1 MVDLKKHGPTIA
13 LLFTMLV
20 MLSYGIEWIRVTVG
34 LAMDAVL
41 GPPFIDTL
49 GVPFFVMI
57 LILSSITGLY
67 SSLVQKY
74 TIDYEKM
81 QETQAKMK
89 VFQKEF
95 REAQLSGGDEKR
107 VKKLQGGKQERM
119 MQDQLDLSRQQFTP
133 MAIILVL
140 SVPIFFWLL
149 LRLPPEVGTPAA
161 IASGIVM
168 PFFGALSLSEMA
180 FWIVPAW
187 ILWYMICSLTV
198 SQVIRKSLNIGGL

>member
-1 MVDLKKHGPTIA
+1 MVDLKKHGPTLA

-20 MLSYGIEWIRVTVG
+20 MLSYSIEWIRLTVG
-34 LAMDAVL
+34 HAMDVVL
-41 GPPFIDTL
+41 GPFIDTL

-89 VFQKEF
+89 AFQKEF
-95 REAQLSGGDEKR
+95 REAQLSGDEKR
-107 VKKLQGGKQERM
+107 IKKLQGKQERM
-119 MQDQLDLSRQQFTP
+119 LQDQLEISRQQFTP

-149 LRLPPEVGTPAA
+149 LRLPPVGADVLLA
-161 IASGIVM
+161 NGIVL
-168 PFFGALSLSEMA
+168 PFFGAISLSDPA

-187 ILWYMICSLTV
+187 ILWYMLCSLTV
-198 SQVIRKSLNIGGL
+198 SQVIRKSLNIGGI

>member
-1 MVDLKKHGPTIA
+1 MVDLKKQGPTIA

-20 MLSYGIEWIRVTVG
+20 MLSYGIEGIRVTVG
-34 LAMDAVL
+34 HAMDAVL
-41 GPPFIDTL
+41 GPFIDIL

-95 REAQLSGGDEKR
+95 REAQLSGDEKR
-107 VKKLQGGKQERM
+107 VKKLQGKQERM
-119 MQDQLDLSRQQFTP
+119 MQDQLDMSKQQFTP

-149 LRLPPEVGTPAA
+149 LRLPPVGVVAA
-161 IASGIVM
+161 TTLQNGIVL
-168 PFFGALSLSEMA
+168 PFIGTVVLSDFA

-187 ILWYMICSLTV
+187 ILWYMLCSLTV

>member
-20 MLSYGIEWIRVTVG
+20 MLSYSIEGIRVTVG
-34 LAMDAVL
+34 QAMNVVL
-41 GPPFIDTL
+41 GPFIDIF

-57 LILSSITGLY
+57 LILSSVTGLY

-95 REAQLSGGDEKR
+95 REAQLSGDEKR
-107 VKKLQGGKQERM
+107 IKKLQGKQERM
-119 MQDQLDLSRQQFTP
+119 MQDQLEISRQQFTP
-133 MAIILVL
+133 MAIILIL

-149 LRLPPEVGTPAA
+149 LRLPVVGTD
-161 IASGIVM
+161 ITLTSGIVL
-168 PFFGALSLSEMA
+168 PFIGAVGLTSSA

>member
-13 LLFTMLV
+13 IVFTMLV

-34 LAMDAVL
+34 QGMNILL
-41 GPPFIDTL
+41 GPFIDDF

-57 LILSSITGLY
+57 MILSSITGLY

-81 QETQAKMK
+81 QETQTKMRA
-89 VFQKEF
+89 FQKEF
-95 REAQLSGGDEKR
+95 REAQLSGDEKR
-107 VKKLQGGKQERM
+107 IKKLQAKQERM
-119 MQDQLDLSRQQFTP
+119 MQDQLDMSRQQFTP
-133 MAIILVL
+133 MAIILIL

-149 LRLPPEVGTPAA
+149 LRLPAVGTPAT

-168 PFFGALSLSEMA
+168 PYIGAVTLSSIA

-187 ILWYMICSLTV
+187 ILWYMLCSLTI

>member
-13 LLFTMLV
+13 LIFTMLV
-20 MLSYGIEWIRVTVG
+20 MLSYSVEWIRVTVG
-34 LAMDAVL
+34 SAMDVVL
-41 GPPFIDTL
+41 GPFIDPNVL

-57 LILSSITGLY
+57 MILSGMTGLY

-95 REAQLSGGDEKR
+95 REAQLSGDEKR
-107 VKKLQGGKQERM
+107 VKKLQGKQERM
-119 MQDQLDLSRQQFTP
+119 MQDQLDISRQQFTP

-149 LRLPPEVGTPAA
+149 LRLPEVGAPTTFAT
-161 IASGIVM
+161 GIVM
-168 PFFGALSLSEMA
+168 PFLGAVTLSSFA

-187 ILWYMICSLTV
+187 ILWYMLCSLTI

>member
-20 MLSYGIEWIRVTVG
+20 MLSYGIEWVRVTVG
-34 LAMDAVL
+34 SVMDMML
-41 GPPFIDTL
+41 GPFIDVL

-57 LILSSITGLY
+57 LILSSMTGLY

-81 QETQAKMK
+81 QEVQAKAR

-95 REAQLSGGDEKR
+95 REAQLSGDEKR
-107 VKKLQGGKQERM
+107 IKKLQGKQERM
-119 MQDQLDLSRQQFTP
+119 MQDQLEISKQQFTP
-133 MAIILVL
+133 MAIILL
-140 SVPIFFWLL
+140 LTVPIFFWLL
-149 LRLPPEVGTPAA
+149 FRLPPVGAEMTA
-161 IASGIVM
+161 ASGIVL
-168 PFFGALSLSEMA
+168 PFVGAVSLSGVA

-187 ILWYMICSLTV
+187 ILWYMICSLAI
-198 SQVIRKSLNIGGL
+198 SQVIRKSLNIGGI

>member
-41 GPPFIDTL
+41 GPFIDTL

-81 QETQAKMK
+81 QETQAKMR

-95 REAQLSGGDEKR
+95 REAQLSGDEKR
-107 VKKLQGGKQERM
+107 VKKLQAKQERM
-119 MQDQLDLSRQQFTP
+119 MQDQLDISRQQFTP
-133 MAIILVL
+133 MAIILIL

-149 LRLPPEVGTPAA
+149 LRLPAIGTPAT

-168 PFFGALSLSEMA
+168 PFIGAVTLSSIA

-187 ILWYMICSLTV
+187 ILWYMLCSLTI
-198 SQVIRKSLNIGGL
+198 SQVIRKALNIGGL

>member
-13 LLFTMLV
+13 LVFTMLV
-20 MLSYGIEWIRVTVG
+20 MLSYGIEGIRVTVG

-41 GPPFIDTL
+41 GPFIDTL

-95 REAQLSGGDEKR
+95 REAQLSGDEKR
-107 VKKLQGGKQERM
+107 IKKLQGKQERM
-119 MQDQLDLSRQQFTP
+119 MQDQLEFSRQQFTP

-149 LRLPPEVGTPAA
+149 LRLPPTGTETALA
-161 IASGIVM
+161 NGIVM
-168 PFFGALSLSEMA
+168 PFLGAVTLSDIA

-187 ILWYMICSLTV
+187 ILWYMLCSLTV

>member
-34 LAMDAVL
+34 SAMDVL
-41 GPPFIDTL
+41 LGPFIDTL

-57 LILSSITGLY
+57 LILSGMTGLY

-81 QETQAKMK
+81 QETQAKMR

-95 REAQLSGGDEKR
+95 REAQLSGDEKR
-107 VKKLQGGKQERM
+107 VKKLQGKQERM
-119 MQDQLDLSRQQFTP
+119 MQDQLDISRQQFTP

-149 LRLPPEVGTPAA
+149 LRLPAVGAPTT

-168 PFFGALSLSEMA
+168 PFLGAVTLSGVA

-187 ILWYMICSLTV
+187 ILWYMICSLTI

>member
-13 LLFTMLV
+13 LVFTMLV
-20 MLSYGIEWIRVTVG
+20 MLSYGIEGIRVTVG

-41 GPPFIDTL
+41 GPFIDTL

-74 TIDYEKM
+74 TIDYAKM

-95 REAQLSGGDEKR
+95 REAQLSGDEKKI
-107 VKKLQGGKQERM
+107 KKLQGKQERM
-119 MQDQLDLSRQQFTP
+119 MQDQLDMSRQQFTP

-149 LRLPPEVGTPAA
+149 LRLPPVGTEIAL
-161 IASGIVM
+161 ASGIVP
-168 PFFGALSLSEMA
+168 PFIGAVSLSGIA
-180 FWIVPAW
+180 FWFVPAW

>member
-1 MVDLKKHGPTIA
+1 MVDLKKHGPTLA
-13 LLFTMLV
+13 RLFTMLV
-20 MLSYGIEWIRVTVG
+20 MLSYSIEWIRLTVG
-34 LAMDAVL
+34 HAMDVVL
-41 GPPFIDTL
+41 GPFIDTL

-89 VFQKEF
+89 AFQKEF
-95 REAQLSGGDEKR
+95 REAQLSGDEKR
-107 VKKLQGGKQERM
+107 IKKLQGKQERM
-119 MQDQLDLSRQQFTP
+119 MQDQLEISRQQFTP

-149 LRLPPEVGTPAA
+149 LRLPPVGADVLLA
-161 IASGIVM
+161 NGIVL
-168 PFFGALSLSEMA
+168 PFFGAISLSDPA

-187 ILWYMICSLTV
+187 ILWYMLCSLTV
-198 SQVIRKSLNIGGL
+198 SQVIRKSLNIGGI

>member
-13 LLFTMLV
+13 LVFTMLV
-20 MLSYGIEWIRVTVG
+20 MLSYGIEGIRVTVG

-41 GPPFIDTL
+41 GPFIDTL

-95 REAQLSGGDEKR
+95 REAQLSGDEKR
-107 VKKLQGGKQERM
+107 VKKLQGRQERM
-119 MQDQLDLSRQQFTP
+119 MQDQLEFSRQQFTP

-149 LRLPPEVGTPAA
+149 LRLPPIGTETALA
-161 IASGIVM
+161 NGIVM
-168 PFFGALSLSEMA
+168 PFLGAVTLSDIA

-187 ILWYMICSLTV
+187 ILWYMLCSLTV

>member
-20 MLSYGIEWIRVTVG
+20 MLSYGIEGVRVTVG
-34 LAMDAVL
+34 TMLNVL
-41 GPPFIDTL
+41 LGPFIDVL

-57 LILSSITGLY
+57 MILSSITGLY

-81 QETQAKMK
+81 QETQAKMR

-95 REAQLSGGDEKR
+95 REAQLSGDEKR
-107 VKKLQGGKQERM
+107 VKKLQGKQERM
-119 MQDQLDLSRQQFTP
+119 MQDQLDMSRQQFTP
-133 MAIILVL
+133 MAIILIL

-149 LRLPPEVGTPAA
+149 LRLPAVGTPID

-168 PFFGALSLSEMA
+168 PFIGTVTLSSIA

-187 ILWYMICSLTV
+187 ILWYMLCSLTI
-198 SQVIRKSLNIGGL
+198 SQVIRKALNIGGL

>member
-20 MLSYGIEWIRVTVG
+20 MLSYSVEWIRVTVG
-34 LAMDAVL
+34 SAMNVVL
-41 GPPFIDTL
+41 GPFIDTL

-57 LILSSITGLY
+57 MILSGMTGLY

-95 REAQLSGGDEKR
+95 REAQLSGDEKR
-107 VKKLQGGKQERM
+107 IKKLQGKQERM
-119 MQDQLDLSRQQFTP
+119 MQDQLDISRQQFTP

-149 LRLPPEVGTPAA
+149 LRLPPVGTEIA
-161 IASGIVM
+161 ITSGIVL
-168 PFFGALSLSEMA
+168 PFLGAVSLSSFA

-187 ILWYMICSLTV
+187 ILWYMLCSLTI
-198 SQVIRKSLNIGGL
+198 SQVIRKALNIGGL

>member
-20 MLSYGIEWIRVTVG
+20 MLSYSVEWIRVTVG
-34 LAMDAVL
+34 SAMDVVL
-41 GPPFIDTL
+41 GPFIDTL

-95 REAQLSGGDEKR
+95 REAQLSGDEKR
-107 VKKLQGGKQERM
+107 VKKLQGRQERM
-119 MQDQLDLSRQQFTP
+119 MQDQLDISRQQFTP

-149 LRLPPEVGTPAA
+149 LRLPEIGAPAA
-161 IASGIVM
+161 IETGIVM
-168 PFFGALSLSEMA
+168 PFLGAVSLSGVA

-187 ILWYMICSLTV
+187 ILWYMLCSLTV

>member
-20 MLSYGIEWIRVTVG
+20 MLSYSIEWIRVTVG
-34 LAMDAVL
+34 SAMDVVL
-41 GPPFIDTL
+41 GPFIDTL

-57 LILSSITGLY
+57 MILSGMTGLY

-89 VFQKEF
+89 AFQKEF
-95 REAQLSGGDEKR
+95 REAQLSGDEKR
-107 VKKLQGGKQERM
+107 IKKLQGKQERM
-119 MQDQLDLSRQQFTP
+119 MQDQLDISRQQFTP

-149 LRLPPEVGTPAA
+149 LRLPPVGTEIA
-161 IASGIVM
+161 ITSGIVL
-168 PFFGALSLSEMA
+168 PFLGAVSLSSFA

-187 ILWYMICSLTV
+187 ILWYMLCSLTI
-198 SQVIRKSLNIGGL
+198 SQVIRKALNIGGL

>member
-20 MLSYGIEWIRVTVG
+20 MLSYGIEGVRVTVG
-34 LAMDAVL
+34 TMMNVL
-41 GPPFIDTL
+41 LGPFIDVL

-57 LILSSITGLY
+57 MILSSITGLY

-81 QETQAKMK
+81 QETQAKMR

-95 REAQLSGGDEKR
+95 REAQLSGDEKR
-107 VKKLQGGKQERM
+107 VKKLQGKQERM
-119 MQDQLDLSRQQFTP
+119 MQDQLDMSRQQFTP
-133 MAIILVL
+133 MAIILIL

-149 LRLPPEVGTPAA
+149 LRLPAVGTPID

-168 PFFGALSLSEMA
+168 PFIGAVTLSSIA

-187 ILWYMICSLTV
+187 ILWYMLCSLTI
-198 SQVIRKSLNIGGL
+198 SQVIRKALNIGGL

>member
-1 MVDLKKHGPTIA
+1 MVDLKKHAPTIA

-20 MLSYGIEWIRVTVG
+20 MFSYSVEWIRVTVG
-34 LAMDAVL
+34 QAMNVVL
-41 GPPFIDTL
+41 GPFIDTL

-74 TIDYEKM
+74 TIDYDKM

-95 REAQLSGGDEKR
+95 REAQLSGDEKR
-107 VKKLQGGKQERM
+107 IKKLQGKQERM
-119 MQDQLDLSRQQFTP
+119 MQDQLEVSRQQFTP

-149 LRLPPEVGTPAA
+149 LRLPLLGADITL
-161 IASGIVM
+161 ASGIVI
-168 PFFGALSLSEMA
+168 PFIGAVKLSGVA

-187 ILWYMICSLTV
+187 ILWYMICSLTI

>member
-20 MLSYGIEWIRVTVG
+20 MLSYSVEWIRVTVG
-34 LAMDAVL
+34 QGMNVVL
-41 GPPFIDTL
+41 GPFIDTL

-57 LILSSITGLY
+57 MILSGMTGLY

-95 REAQLSGGDEKR
+95 REAQLSGDEKR
-107 VKKLQGGKQERM
+107 IKKLQGKQERM
-119 MQDQLDLSRQQFTP
+119 MQDQLDISRQQFTP

-149 LRLPPEVGTPAA
+149 LRLPPIGLEVALE
-161 IASGIVM
+161 SGIVM
-168 PFFGALSLSEMA
+168 PFRGAVGLSSFA

-187 ILWYMICSLTV
+187 ILWYMLCSLTI
-198 SQVIRKSLNIGGL
+198 SQVIRKALNIGGL

>member
-20 MLSYGIEWIRVTVG
+20 MLSYGIEWVRVTVG
-34 LAMDAVL
+34 SVMDMML
-41 GPPFIDTL
+41 GPFIDVL

-57 LILSSITGLY
+57 LILSSMTGLY

-81 QETQAKMK
+81 QEVQAKAR

-95 REAQLSGGDEKR
+95 REAQLSGDEKR
-107 VKKLQGGKQERM
+107 IKKLQGKQERM
-119 MQDQLDLSRQQFTP
+119 MQDQLDISKQQFTP

-140 SVPIFFWLL
+140 TVPILFWLL
-149 LRLPPEVGTPAA
+149 FRLPPVGA
-161 IASGIVM
+161 
-168 PFFGALSLSEMA
+168 E
-180 FWIVPAW
+180 
-187 ILWYMICSLTV
+187 
-198 SQVIRKSLNIGGL
+198 

>member
-1 MVDLKKHGPTIA
+1 
-13 LLFTMLV
+13 
-20 MLSYGIEWIRVTVG
+20 
-34 LAMDAVL
+34 
-41 GPPFIDTL
+41 
-49 GVPFFVMI
+49 VMI

-95 REAQLSGGDEKR
+95 REAQLSGDEKR
-107 VKKLQGGKQERM
+107 VKKLQGKQERM

-149 LRLPPEVGTPAA
+149 LRLPEVGTPVA

-168 PFFGALSLSEMA
+168 PFLGAVSLSEMA

>member
-13 LLFTMLV
+13 LVFTMLV
-20 MLSYGIEWIRVTVG
+20 MLSYSIEWIRVTVG
-34 LAMDAVL
+34 HAMDVVL
-41 GPPFIDTL
+41 GPFIDTL

-81 QETQAKMK
+81 QETQAKLK

-95 REAQLSGGDEKR
+95 REAQLSGDEKR
-107 VKKLQGGKQERM
+107 VKKLQGRQERM
-119 MQDQLDLSRQQFTP
+119 MQDQLEISRQQFTP

-149 LRLPPEVGTPAA
+149 QRLPEIGTPVA
-161 IASGIVM
+161 IETGIVL
-168 PFFGALSLSEMA
+168 PFLGAVSLSSFA

-187 ILWYMICSLTV
+187 ILWYMLCSLTV

>member
-20 MLSYGIEWIRVTVG
+20 FLSYSIGGVRETVG
-34 LAMDAVL
+34 SAMNTIL
-41 GPPFIDTL
+41 GPFIDVL

-74 TIDYEKM
+74 TINYDKM
-81 QETQAKMK
+81 QEVQAKAR

-95 REAQLSGGDEKR
+95 REAQLAGDEKR
-107 VKKLQGGKQERM
+107 IKKLQGRQERM
-119 MQDQLDLSRQQFTP
+119 MQDQLDLSKQQFTP

-140 SVPIFFWLL
+140 TVPIFFWLL
-149 LRLPPEVGTPAA
+149 FRLPPVGESIT
-161 IASGIVM
+161 IASGIVL
-168 PFFGALSLSEMA
+168 PFIGTVSLSATA
-180 FWIVPAW
+180 FWVVPAW
-187 ILWYMICSLTV
+187 IFWYMICSLAV